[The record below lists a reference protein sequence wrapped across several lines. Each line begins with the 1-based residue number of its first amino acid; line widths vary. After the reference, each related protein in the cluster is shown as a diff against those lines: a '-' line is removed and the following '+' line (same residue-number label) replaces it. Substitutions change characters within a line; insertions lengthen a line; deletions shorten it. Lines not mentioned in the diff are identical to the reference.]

1 MPPHQQPGDQQVKRD
16 TFARLAAEADEM
28 EALIASVICRHQT
41 IGPSLDP
48 NPLQYPRRFLA
59 PRPEC
64 AADVGSPLRQGSS
77 LPLTLNFPYALPPH
91 GFRIRLTGRVPE
103 RIRGGGATQLTWF
116 ESKPDIH
123 VAKYPKGAMDEV
135 VRHAVIGAEAR
146 ISA

>member
-103 RIRGGGATQLTWF
+103 RIRGGGCNAAYLVRVQAGH
-116 ESKPDIH
+116 PCC
-123 VAKYPKGAMDEV
+123 EV
-135 VRHAVIGAEAR
+135 PQRGDGR
-146 ISA
+146 SSASRGYRGRG